1 MSRLSRLVRGDRAA
15 GRWAVLTGALM
26 AASGAIHATR
36 PDLHADK
43 VERPVEHAILVL
55 LAGLLVLA
63 IPPVLALG
71 RRSGTTL
78 GRRASMVAV
87 TGQVALAI
95 TCTVSNVNGGDP
107 DWFIIAAPL
116 SNLLWAGGWIA
127 LAVAL
132 GRSGTVQRWIAI
144 GLPLTWIALLP
155 GSSLGGGLLAG
166 GFWIALGTLMVT
178 GGLAPRAT
186 ATPVTAGTAAG
197 SSSAG

>member
-15 GRWAVLTGALM
+15 GRWAVLAGAVM
-26 AASGAIHATR
+26 AAAGAIYATR
-36 PDLHADK
+36 PEIQAEK

-63 IPPVLALG
+63 VPPVLALG
-71 RRSGTTL
+71 RRAGTAL
-78 GRRASMVAV
+78 GRRASLVAV

-107 DWFIIAAPL
+107 DWFVVAAPL
-116 SNLLWAGGWIA
+116 SNLLWLGGWIA

-132 GRSGTVQRWIAI
+132 WRSGTVQRWIAV
-144 GLPLTWIALLP
+144 GLPLTWAALLP
-155 GSSLGGGLLAG
+155 ASMLGGGLLAG

-178 GGLAPRAT
+178 GGLGAGRERGAAVPARA
-186 ATPVTAGTAAG
+186 
-197 SSSAG
+197 